1 MKHSFFRRMM
11 AVLILT
17 WILCAVLPT
26 LSESLQAESSES
38 DWALML
44 INRSNPIP
52 DDYQVGDLVELR
64 GGQKVDRRIY
74 PDLQAMFDAARAD
87 GVYPIVGSGFR
98 TTEKQQQLMDDKIAA
113 YRAEGHSEEEA
124 RRLAESW
131 VAIPGTSEHQA
142 GICTDINA
150 AGGSG
155 STNEEVYAWLRDHA
169 HRFGFILRYPEDKT
183 DITGTIY
190 EPWHYRYVGIAAA
203 TEIYNGNLCLEE
215 YLSGE

>member
-1 MKHSFFRRMM
+1 MKHSFFKRMM

-17 WILCAVLPT
+17 WMLCAVLPT
-26 LSESLQAESSES
+26 LSESLQAESSDS

-131 VAIPGTSEHQA
+131 VAIPGTSEHQI
-142 GICTDINA
+142 GICADINA
-150 AGGSG
+150 ADGSG
-155 STNEEVYAWLRDHA
+155 STNEEVYAWLREHA

-190 EPWHYRYVGIAAA
+190 EPWHYRYVGISAA

>member
-1 MKHSFFRRMM
+1 MKHSFFKRMM

-17 WILCAVLPT
+17 WMLCAVLPT
-26 LSESLQAESSES
+26 LSESLQAESSDS

-52 DDYQVGDLVELR
+52 DDYQVGDLVGLR

-131 VAIPGTSEHQA
+131 VAIPGASEHQI
-142 GICTDINA
+142 GICADINA
-150 AGGSG
+150 ADGSG
-155 STNEEVYAWLRDHA
+155 STNEEVYAWLREHA

-190 EPWHYRYVGIAAA
+190 EPWHYRYVGISAA

>member
-1 MKHSFFRRMM
+1 MKHSFFKRMM

-17 WILCAVLPT
+17 WMLCAVLPT
-26 LSESLQAESSES
+26 LSENLQAESSDS

-131 VAIPGTSEHQA
+131 VAIPGTSEHQI
-142 GICTDINA
+142 GICADINA
-150 AGGSG
+150 ADGSG
-155 STNEEVYAWLRDHA
+155 STNEEVYAWLREHA

-190 EPWHYRYVGIAAA
+190 EPWHYRYVGISAA

>member
-1 MKHSFFRRMM
+1 MIHSFFKRMM

-17 WILCAVLPT
+17 WMLCAVLPT
-26 LSESLQAESSES
+26 LSENLQAESSDS

-131 VAIPGTSEHQA
+131 VAIPGASEHQI
-142 GICTDINA
+142 GICADINA
-150 AGGSG
+150 ADGSG
-155 STNEEVYAWLRDHA
+155 STNEEVYAWLREHA

-190 EPWHYRYVGIAAA
+190 EPWHYRYVGISAA

>member
-1 MKHSFFRRMM
+1 MKHSFFKRMM

-17 WILCAVLPT
+17 WMLCAVLPT
-26 LSESLQAESSES
+26 LSESLQAESSDS

-98 TTEKQQQLMDDKIAA
+98 TTEKQQQLMDDKIVA

-131 VAIPGTSEHQA
+131 VAIPGASEHQI
-142 GICTDINA
+142 GICADINA
-150 AGGSG
+150 ADGSG
-155 STNEEVYAWLRDHA
+155 STNEEVYAWLREHA

-190 EPWHYRYVGIAAA
+190 EPWHYRYVGISAA

>member
-11 AVLILT
+11 AVLILS
-17 WILCAVLPT
+17 WILCAALPT

-98 TTEKQQQLMDDKIAA
+98 TTEKQQQLMDEKIAA

-131 VAIPGTSEHQA
+131 VAIPGTSEHQT
-142 GICTDINA
+142 GICADINA

-190 EPWHYRYVGIAAA
+190 EPWHYRYVGTPAT

>member
-11 AVLILT
+11 AVLILS

-131 VAIPGTSEHQA
+131 VAIPGTSEHQT
-142 GICTDINA
+142 GICADINA
-150 AGGSG
+150 AGGSD

-203 TEIYNGNLCLEE
+203 TEIYNSNLCLEE

>member
-11 AVLILT
+11 AVLILS

-142 GICTDINA
+142 GICADINA

>member
-1 MKHSFFRRMM
+1 MKQSFFRRMM
-11 AVLILT
+11 AVLILS

-131 VAIPGTSEHQA
+131 VAIPGTSEHQT
-142 GICTDINA
+142 GICADINA
-150 AGGSG
+150 AGGSD

-203 TEIYNGNLCLEE
+203 TEIYNSNLCLEE

>member
-1 MKHSFFRRMM
+1 M

-17 WILCAVLPT
+17 WMLCAVLPT
-26 LSESLQAESSES
+26 LSENLQAESSDS

-131 VAIPGTSEHQA
+131 VAIPGTSEHQI
-142 GICTDINA
+142 GICADINA
-150 AGGSG
+150 ADGSG
-155 STNEEVYAWLRDHA
+155 STNEEVYAWLREHA

-190 EPWHYRYVGIAAA
+190 EPWHYRYVGISAA

>member
-11 AVLILT
+11 AVLILS

-131 VAIPGTSEHQA
+131 AAIPGTSEHQS
-142 GICTDINA
+142 GICADINA
-150 AGGSG
+150 AGGSD

-203 TEIYNGNLCLEE
+203 TEIYNSNLCLEE